1 MKFNIAYLGPER
13 LFHLRRDFI
22 LLLKYALEDAGH
34 DAVISGSNLDA
45 NRFNLIIGAYFL
57 DSTKLAQISASR
69 LNYAHIN
76 TEVIDKDMLNY
87 NPNKVDFMGAYLPS
101 IRGGRFAWDV
111 IMDNMREHKRYGV
124 NAHFLRWGA
133 HPKMRDIEH
142 RTEKDL
148 DFYFFGTI
156 SERRNRLLQL
166 LLSAG
171 LTGGGD
177 SSCPYFLRNDRIS
190 RSRVQ
195 LNLIQDEKYTHVNS
209 FRICYLADNG
219 CCILSENENDPA
231 GYLKYAE
238 IVDQNTLV
246 EQVRNFIANDRW
258 RARGEKARADFAE
271 NDMGDIIERLLEE
284 SFCSP
289 ASGPDGGQ

>member
-1 MKFNIAYLGPER
+1 
-13 LFHLRRDFI
+13 
-22 LLLKYALEDAGH
+22 
-34 DAVISGSNLDA
+34 
-45 NRFNLIIGAYFL
+45 
-57 DSTKLAQISASR
+57 
-69 LNYAHIN
+69 
-76 TEVIDKDMLNY
+76 
-87 NPNKVDFMGAYLPS
+87 
-101 IRGGRFAWDV
+101 
-111 IMDNMREHKRYGV
+111 
-124 NAHFLRWGA
+124 
-133 HPKMRDIEH
+133 
-142 RTEKDL
+142 
-148 DFYFFGTI
+148 
-156 SERRNRLLQL
+156 
-166 LLSAG
+166 
-171 LTGGGD
+171 
-177 SSCPYFLRNDRIS
+177 
-190 RSRVQ
+190 VQ